1 MATVPGNLLLNRK
14 KHVKKTQA
22 TGRVVTIC
30 TIIRMMI
37 AMNEGMTTV
46 NPSMTIVAT
55 IETTTA
61 KAGSRTT
68 AMTGVGTAG
77 RGAMMTT
84 DAAGGAGMID
94 EILED
99 EDGAINATQNQVDVR
114 PGNQTIVWTLEK
126 QTIVASPEVR
136 IRATIGKTTEETIRV
151 VTETTIARVLPNGI
165 PAAVPPV
172 IVTTAGVTRGAR
184 TAAGGAARG

>member
-1 MATVPGNLLLNRK
+1 MATMPGKLPRNRK

-77 RGAMMTT
+77 GEAMMTT
-84 DAAGGAGMID
+84 DAAGGAETID
-94 EILED
+94 GILED
-99 EDGAINATQNQVDVR
+99 EDEAINATQNQVDVR

-126 QTIVASPEVR
+126 QTIAASPEVR
-136 IRATIGKTTEETIRV
+136 TRATIGKTTEETTRV

-172 IVTTAGVTRGAR
+172 IVTIAGTIRAGR
-184 TAAGGAARG
+184 TTAAGAARG